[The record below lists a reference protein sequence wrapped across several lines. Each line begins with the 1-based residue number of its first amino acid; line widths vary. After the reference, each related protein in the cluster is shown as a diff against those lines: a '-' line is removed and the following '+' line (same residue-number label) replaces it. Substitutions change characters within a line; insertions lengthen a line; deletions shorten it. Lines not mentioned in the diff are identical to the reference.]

1 MNIKRLVSFILVFT
15 LILSLPVFASE
26 SRASDQIGRHD
37 IQVTPLPGEVGIKAT
52 IIGMGLMNKI
62 GCQSLYL
69 YKEYGS
75 GWLLVDRLREEDDNM
90 YVTNAAGHAA
100 NYYLDTIRGVKYRL
114 DITLF
119 AENDDG
125 RDTVSQTFYFTGK

>member
-1 MNIKRLVSFILVFT
+1 
-15 LILSLPVFASE
+15 
-26 SRASDQIGRHD
+26 
-37 IQVTPLPGEVGIKAT
+37 
-52 IIGMGLMNKI
+52 
-62 GCQSLYL
+62 
-69 YKEYGS
+69 
-75 GWLLVDRLREEDDNM
+75 M